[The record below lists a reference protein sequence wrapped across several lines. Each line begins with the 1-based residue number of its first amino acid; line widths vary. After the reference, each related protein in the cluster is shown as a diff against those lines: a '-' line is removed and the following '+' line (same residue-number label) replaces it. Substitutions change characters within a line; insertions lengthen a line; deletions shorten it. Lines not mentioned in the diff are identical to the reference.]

1 MSRVVITGANR
12 GIGLELARQFTDRG
26 DEVIALVR
34 SPSAALVDL
43 NVEIIDGVDLS
54 SDDLS
59 VAADRL
65 GDTTIDVLLNNAG
78 VLERTGLEDLNL
90 PAMRRQFEVNALG
103 PLKVTSALS
112 SQLIAG
118 SKVAHVTS
126 RMGSVEDN
134 SSGSHYGYRMSKA
147 ALNMAAKS
155 MAVDLASREISVCVL
170 HPGYVRTDMTGHNG
184 LIDAHES
191 AQGLIARI
199 DELTLETS
207 GGFWHQN
214 GERLPW

>member
-1 MSRVVITGANR
+1 MGRIAITGANR
-12 GIGLELARQFTDRG
+12 GIGLELARQLSARG

-34 SPSAALVDL
+34 RPSDALQDL
-43 NVEIIDGVDLS
+43 GVEIIEGLDMS

-59 VAADRL
+59 AASDAL
-65 GDTTIDVLLNNAG
+65 GDRTLDVLLNNAG
-78 VLERTGLEDLNL
+78 VLQRTSLEDLDL
-90 PAMRRQFEVNALG
+90 EAVRWQFEVNALG
-103 PLKVTSALS
+103 PLKITSALAS
-112 SQLIAG
+112 HLIEG

-126 RMGSVEDN
+126 RMGSVADN

-147 ALNMAAKS
+147 ALNMASKS
-155 MAVDLASREISVCVL
+155 MSVDLAGRGIAVCVL

-184 LIDAHES
+184 LIDTHES
-191 AQGLIARI
+191 AAGLIARI
-199 DELTLETS
+199 DELNLETS

>member
-1 MSRVVITGANR
+1 MSRVAITGANR
-12 GIGLELARQFTDRG
+12 GIGLELARQFVARG

-34 SPSAALVDL
+34 AASSELVGL
-43 NVEIIDGVDLS
+43 GVEVIEGLDMS

-59 VAADRL
+59 AASRGL
-65 GDTTIDVLLNNAG
+65 GDRTLDVLLNNAG
-78 VLERTGLEDLNL
+78 VLERTELEALNL
-90 PAMRRQFEVNALG
+90 PAIRRQFEVNALG
-103 PLKVTSALS
+103 PLKITSALS
-112 SQLIAG
+112 GHLIEG

-134 SSGSHYGYRMSKA
+134 TSGSHYGYRMSKA

-155 MAVDLASREISVCVL
+155 MSVDLAGRGISVCVL

-184 LIDAHES
+184 LIDPQES
-191 AQGLIARI
+191 AAGLIARI
-199 DELTLETS
+199 DELTLEST